1 MFGGKIQICIKK
13 NISFGK
19 LKMRHF
25 SNHCGNALRTLL
37 RKRVML
43 LTPEILVEKQNG
55 ASAAKAAFT
64 FHTRRSILL
73 LVFGKQKIVEART
86 Y

>member
-1 MFGGKIQICIKK
+1 MYLKKI
-13 NISFGK
+13 SVLEK

-55 ASAAKAAFT
+55 ASAASTAAFT

>member
-1 MFGGKIQICIKK
+1 
-13 NISFGK
+13 
-19 LKMRHF
+19 MRHF

-55 ASAAKAAFT
+55 ASAASTAAFT
-64 FHTRRSILL
+64 FHTQRSILLL